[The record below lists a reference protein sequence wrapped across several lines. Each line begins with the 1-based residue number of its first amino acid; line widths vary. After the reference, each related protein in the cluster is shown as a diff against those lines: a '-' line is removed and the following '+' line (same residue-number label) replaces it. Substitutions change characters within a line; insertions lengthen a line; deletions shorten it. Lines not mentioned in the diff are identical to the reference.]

1 MGLNTELIN
10 ELDLPYNSHPER
22 YKHIKSANELE
33 LLEKILMSC
42 KNTKEIRIEPNE
54 YEEHELGID
63 DLMAGMYKF
72 E

>member
-10 ELDLPYNSHPER
+10 EADLPYHANPER
-22 YKHIKSANELE
+22 YKHIKSVNELE

-42 KNTKEIRIEPNE
+42 KNTREIKIEKDEYIEKEV
-54 YEEHELGID
+54 GID

>member
-1 MGLNTELIN
+1 MNTELIN
-10 ELDLPYNSHPER
+10 EADLPYHIHPEK
-22 YKHIKSANELE
+22 YKHIKSINELE

-42 KNTKEIRIEPNE
+42 KNTKEIQIEKDE
-54 YEEHELGID
+54 YIEKEVGID